1 MSREASDY
9 TDEFD
14 AFFDKYYP
22 AMVRSLTMI
31 SGDGELAA
39 DAVQDAFIRAYA
51 RWDRIRRYDRPDA
64 WVRRVAI
71 NRSRDHFRAARRCRG

>member
-9 TDEFD
+9 MDEFD

-31 SGDGELAA
+31 SGELQTAGFMPCTIPNNS
-39 DAVQDAFIRAYA
+39 DVITSPESV
-51 RWDRIRRYDRPDA
+51 RPT
-64 WVRRVAI
+64 
-71 NRSRDHFRAARRCRG
+71 STKF